1 MTSAPSQPP
10 SALADAVLTSATTQT
25 PAGAPAKPAP
35 AIAPRLNSISTKL
48 FAAVMAG
55 ALVGLGGISF
65 LFYQTLEQQAKRQVQ
80 DALKTEVN
88 GIESQ
93 IAPVS
98 QTAQNI
104 SVAVDSLKAAKV
116 TDIEAYK
123 LTVLGF
129 YHQRPKLAMATYFLQ
144 APQGIV
150 ASRQWFGPYFYADQ
164 KSPDQVGVALPAPNQ
179 GVIYSDL
186 YVDDKYP
193 TREYYT
199 LPVKAERAVWM
210 EPFIWYGITMTS
222 FVRPNYDAQNKLTA
236 ITGLDVNISS
246 LSKNIRGSVLNNA
259 GYFAL
264 VSAKGT
270 LMAYPPDPSK
280 AEKVESYEK
289 VPQLKAIWSKL
300 QSGQSGLITVDGNLL
315 AYRRVPS
322 TNWLMLAMVPQS
334 VVTLPVLGIT
344 LAGTLAAG
352 AILAIVVALVARQIN
367 RRLQPILAECDKLA
381 ATDAQTQSRLQQEDE
396 IGQLSVSFFNVLDQ
410 LTVKEEKIRQE
421 SEQRLQLAAQAQ
433 AENEVLQADVGHI
446 LDVVSA
452 VEEGNLTVEA
462 EVSDRAT
469 GLVADTLNRLIEE
482 LSRIMSTVIGTAQQ
496 VAGSADD
503 LEQQASTVVQQAQ
516 RQTQSVAEVQHLMTN
531 VNDLSQDTA
540 EQTVIANQAVQ
551 QAQTAVSQGR
561 EGLGLM
567 THGITD
573 LQDGA
578 GQIVRRVQT
587 LTDFVDLA
595 AQFSKDQKR
604 VAALTRVLALNA
616 SMIAA
621 RASGQ
626 QDPEQFASV
635 AKEFATIAG
644 QVNDLAVQTN
654 RGLLLLQQRT
664 DQIQTEV
671 SGLNQDAEGID
682 TLVGQFTSSVEQSR
696 QAFENIKTATEQVAQ
711 VGEQVSQSS
720 QAIAAAAQTTL
731 VSIED
736 IAAVARTTE
745 GQSQFTQEQANLMG
759 QLVQRLLNRVEFF
772 QLSAEPA
779 PQTPSTEAV
788 SLQDEETKALA
799 NGHGVLL

>member
-1 MTSAPSQPP
+1 MTSVPSQPQ
-10 SALADAVLTSATTQT
+10 SALADALLTSAATKPPK
-25 PAGAPAKPAP
+25 PAAAKPAL
-35 AIAPRLNSISTKL
+35 APRFNSIGTKL
-48 FAAVMAG
+48 FIAVMAG
-55 ALVGLGGISF
+55 ALAGLGGISF
-65 LFYQTLEQQAKRQVQ
+65 LFYQTLSQQAERQVQ

-93 IAPVS
+93 LAPVS

-123 LTVLGF
+123 STVLGF

-144 APQGIV
+144 APNGIV
-150 ASRQWFGPYFYADQ
+150 ASRQWFGPYFYTDQ
-164 KSPDQVGVALPAPNQ
+164 KSPDQVGVALPPPNQ

-186 YVDDKYP
+186 YADDNYP

-210 EPFIWYGITMTS
+210 EPYIWYKIPMTS

-236 ITGLDVNISS
+236 VTGLDVNINS
-246 LSKNIRGSVLNNA
+246 LSKSIRDSVINNA

-264 VSAKGT
+264 VSAKGS
-270 LMAYPPDPSK
+270 LISYPPDPSK
-280 AEKVESYEK
+280 AEKIESYAK
-289 VPQLKAIWSKL
+289 VPQLKAIWSKV
-300 QSGQSGLITVDGNLL
+300 QSGQSGLIVSDGNLL

-322 TNWLMLAMVPQS
+322 TNWLMLAVVPES

-344 LAGTLAAG
+344 AAGTLAAA

-381 ATDAQTQSRLQQEDE
+381 ATDAQTQGKLQQEDE
-396 IGQLSVSFFNVLDQ
+396 IGQLSVCFFNLLDQ
-410 LTVKEEKIRQE
+410 LTVKEEKLRQE

-433 AENEVLQADVGHI
+433 EENEVLQSDVGHI

-452 VEEGNLTVEA
+452 VEEGDLTVEA

-503 LEQQASTVVQQAQ
+503 LEQQASTVAQQVQ

-540 EQTVIANQAVQ
+540 EQTVIANTAVQ
-551 QAQTAVSQGR
+551 QAQVAVAQGR

-573 LQDGA
+573 LQEGA

-654 RGLLLLQQRT
+654 QGLLLLQQRT

-682 TLVGQFTSSVEQSR
+682 TLVGQFTASVDQSR

-711 VGEQVSQSS
+711 VGQQVSQSS

-736 IAAVARTTE
+736 IAAVTRTTE

-772 QLSAEPA
+772 QLSAEPT
-779 PQTPSTEAV
+779 PQPPSQEAV
-788 SLQDEETKALA
+788 DVPEQAALA

>member
-1 MTSAPSQPP
+1 MTSAPSQPQ
-10 SALADAVLTSATTQT
+10 SALADALLTSAATKT
-25 PAGAPAKPAP
+25 PKPTAAKPGL
-35 AIAPRLNSISTKL
+35 APRLNSIGTKL
-48 FAAVMAG
+48 FLAVMAG
-55 ALVGLGGISF
+55 ALAGLGGISF
-65 LFYQTLEQQAKRQVQ
+65 LFYQTLAQQAERQVQ

-104 SVAVDSLKAAKV
+104 SVAIDSLKAAKV

-123 LTVLGF
+123 STVLGF
-129 YHQRPKLAMATYFLQ
+129 YHQRPKLAMGTYFLQ
-144 APQGIV
+144 APNAII
-150 ASRQWFGPYFYADQ
+150 ASRQWFGPYFYTDQ
-164 KSPDQVGVALPAPNQ
+164 KSPDQVGVALPPPNQ

-186 YVDDKYP
+186 YADDKYP

-199 LPVKAERAVWM
+199 LPVEAERAVWT
-210 EPFIWYGITMTS
+210 EPYIWYGITMTS
-222 FVRPNYDAQNKLTA
+222 FVRPNYDSQNKLTA
-236 ITGLDVNISS
+236 VTGVDVNVSS
-246 LSKNIRGSVLNNA
+246 LSKNIRGSVINNA
-259 GYFAL
+259 GYFGL
-264 VSAKGT
+264 VSAKGA

-280 AEKVESYEK
+280 AAKVESYQK
-289 VPQLKAIWSKL
+289 VPQLKAVWSKL
-300 QSGQSGLITVDGNLL
+300 QSGQSGLIFADGNLL

-322 TNWLMLAMVPQS
+322 TNWLMLAVVPQS

-381 ATDAQTQSRLQQEDE
+381 ATDAQTQGKLQREDE
-396 IGQLSVSFFNVLDQ
+396 IGQLSVSFFNLLDQ

-452 VEEGNLTVEA
+452 VEEGDLTVEA

-503 LEQQASTVVQQAQ
+503 LEQQASTVAQQVQ
-516 RQTQSVAEVQHLMTN
+516 RQTQSVAEVQHLMSN

-540 EQTVIANQAVQ
+540 EQTVIANTAVQ
-551 QAQTAVSQGR
+551 QAQVAVAQGR

-682 TLVGQFTSSVEQSR
+682 TLVEQFTASVDQSR

-711 VGEQVSQSS
+711 VGQQVSQSS

-736 IAAVARTTE
+736 IAVVTRTTE

-772 QLSAEPA
+772 QLPAEPA
-779 PQTPSTEAV
+779 PQPAAQEAV
-788 SLQDEETKALA
+788 DVQEQAALA